1 MTFIGIITLNLL
13 YWQFIISSKRSKFS
27 EQNTDYLTAR
37 HLLSCCVYVTSS
49 LASLIRMSTRKTAR
63 RFGFWVY
70 QDGRRRLPLP
80 RSCILFSFFFLGFL
94 HHCISCYSCISCRWI
109 SRAVTDFFFLNR
121 KKLELIYFYDCY
133 FCFFLSAFSVSF
145 ISRPC
150 VVACKLVCSRVCS
163 CVTLNLFAYVMF
175 PPPGNY

>member
-13 YWQFIISSKRSKFS
+13 YWHFIISSKRSKFS
-27 EQNTDYLTAR
+27 EQNTDYLTAPLVLLCIR
-37 HLLSCCVYVTSS
+37 DVITGVINPHVNQKNGAQVWVLGVPRWPPPPAPAAFVYSVQFFFSRFSSSLHLLLQLYFLQVDFKSS
-49 LASLIRMSTRKTAR
+49 D
-63 RFGFWVY
+63 RF
-70 QDGRRRLPLP
+70 
-80 RSCILFSFFFLGFL
+80 
-94 HHCISCYSCISCRWI
+94 
-109 SRAVTDFFFLNR
+109 FFFLNR